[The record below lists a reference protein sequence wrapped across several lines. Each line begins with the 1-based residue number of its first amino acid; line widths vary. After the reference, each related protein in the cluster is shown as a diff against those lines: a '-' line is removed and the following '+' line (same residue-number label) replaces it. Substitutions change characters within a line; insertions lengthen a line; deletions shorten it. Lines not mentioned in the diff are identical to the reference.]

1 MAKNCFLTF
10 IYFFSQNIVVEKLHD
25 GFQFKQ
31 LFSSIEEKHEATN
44 IYVDGGRTVV
54 EAVRKNLIKRM
65 IITSV
70 PVTLGSGI
78 SFLDEED
85 WNKFELESETK
96 MKNSC
101 IKKVYT
107 PKKL

>member
-1 MAKNCFLTF
+1 MASGYQFTGIRPKIIMKDHLMT
-10 IYFFSQNIVVEKLHD
+10 IV
-25 GFQFKQ
+25 
-31 LFSSIEEKHEATN
+31 
-44 IYVDGGRTVV
+44 
-54 EAVRKNLIKRM
+54 IKRM
-65 IITSV
+65 IITSA